1 MKKRFTISHLL
12 KRRTTLRKQFH
23 CFDGHLKSILIM
35 YWHTAKS
42 EFFCMEKAIWKK
54 LNITCAE
61 HWNLIPRTTGHR
73 CIWLICLE
81 FREGTKKQS
90 KRTDLLQPCTRTSR
104 KALRSSPASWIQ

>member
-35 YWHTAKS
+35 YWHTAKP

-54 LNITCAE
+54 LNITCAK
-61 HWNLIPRTTGHR
+61 HWNLILRTTGHR
-73 CIWLICLE
+73 CIWLISVEL
-81 FREGTKKQS
+81 REGTKKRS
-90 KRTDLLQPCTRTSR
+90 KHTGLRRPFTRRLR
-104 KALRSSPASWIQ
+104 KALRC